1 MKKFKVTVEASLKV
15 NDAEKLDEFKL
26 YLYNQN
32 GEELEVAKVQAVEE
46 LPYKLEGRNKE
57 NG

>member
-1 MKKFKVTVEASLKV
+1 MRKLPMKKFKVTVEASLKV

-32 GEELEVAKVQAVEE
+32 GEELEVAKVV
-46 LPYKLEGRNKE
+46 R
-57 NG
+57 